1 LIRSSVPHGA
11 IVLNGIAV
19 VARAAEMAVKL
30 RRLTGTVVSRRGL
43 YAKAPPE
50 AIREFLNAR

>member
-1 LIRSSVPHGA
+1 MREFSIDGA
-11 IVLNGIAV
+11 IVLNGIAT
-19 VARAAEMAVKL
+19 VAKAAEMAIKL

-50 AIREFLNAR
+50 PIREFLNSR

>member
-1 LIRSSVPHGA
+1 MHDVNPIVPNDIA
-11 IVLNGIAV
+11 IVAK
-19 VARAAEMAVKL
+19 AAEMAIKL
-30 RRLTGTVVSRRGL
+30 RRLTGTVVSRRGV